1 MATIRSETTGRKAH
15 KSARRHQDR
24 QLVYTVPQVAALL
37 GLSRNAAYD
46 AAKRGEIPTL
56 RMGRLLLVP
65 KVSFHR
71 MLGMTGAVT
80 TTPPEWP
87 DAAAKLPRAEV
98 EEEDA

>member
-1 MATIRSETTGRKAH
+1 MFIRCLKSRPFSASVAT
-15 KSARRHQDR
+15 
-24 QLVYTVPQVAALL
+24 LL
-37 GLSRNAAYD
+37 MTLPNVGKFPL
-46 AAKRGEIPTL
+46 L